1 MGDRVRNLKVDICAD
16 FSSLE
21 EMKKE
26 YEKIID
32 RINFHYDGL
41 EDAINDFKDYKP
53 NLEIKYSVAA
63 PFKKSCQEGKGQW
76 YLLF

>member
-26 YEKIID
+26 YEKSLIALTFIMM
-32 RINFHYDGL
+32 
-41 EDAINDFKDYKP
+41 
-53 NLEIKYSVAA
+53 V
-63 PFKKSCQEGKGQW
+63 
-76 YLLF
+76 

>member
-1 MGDRVRNLKVDICAD
+1 MKDKARSLKIDVCPD

-21 EMKKE
+21 DMKNE

-32 RINFHYDGL
+32 RINLHLDGL

-53 NLEIKYSVAA
+53 NLEMTYSVAA
-63 PFKKSCQEGKGQW
+63 PSKKSCQGKENR
-76 YLLF
+76 

>member
-1 MGDRVRNLKVDICAD
+1 MGDKVRSLKINFCPDY
-16 FSSLE
+16 SSLE
-21 EMKKE
+21 DMKNE

-32 RINFHYDGL
+32 RINLHLNGL

-63 PFKKSCQEGKGQW
+63 PSSKSCQNCKDE
-76 YLLF
+76 

>member
-1 MGDRVRNLKVDICAD
+1 MGESIKNMKVDIRAD

-21 EMKKE
+21 EMISE

-32 RINFHYDGL
+32 RINFHYYGL
-41 EDAINDFKDYKP
+41 KNAINDFKDYKP

-63 PFKKSCQEGKGQW
+63 PSNKSCQDCKDE
-76 YLLF
+76 

>member
-1 MGDRVRNLKVDICAD
+1 MKDRVRNLKIDICPD
-16 FSSLE
+16 FSYLE

-32 RINFHYDGL
+32 RINYHYDGL
-41 EDAINDFKDYKP
+41 ENAINDFNNYKP

-63 PFKKSCQEGKGQW
+63 PSSKSCEEGKSQ
-76 YLLF
+76 

>member
-1 MGDRVRNLKVDICAD
+1 MGDKVRNLKLDICAD

-21 EMKKE
+21 DMKNE

-32 RINFHYDGL
+32 RINFHYYGL

-63 PFKKSCQEGKGQW
+63 PSSKSCQDCTDE
-76 YLLF
+76 

>member
-1 MGDRVRNLKVDICAD
+1 MKDRVRNLKMDIHAD

-21 EMKKE
+21 EMNNE
-26 YEKIID
+26 YKKIID
-32 RINFHYDGL
+32 RINLHWNGL

-63 PFKKSCQEGKGQW
+63 PSKKSCQGKENR
-76 YLLF
+76 